1 MMAFLN
7 INGLS
12 TFSNYYFCY
21 FFMLFHK
28 KKLLKSMKKNFFSL
42 KLKNFRETSQYIMD
56 RIIDYFALF
65 TYYSQSRIDARLW
78 MRCLERI

>member
-1 MMAFLN
+1 
-7 INGLS
+7 
-12 TFSNYYFCY
+12 
-21 FFMLFHK
+21 
-28 KKLLKSMKKNFFSL
+28 MKKNFFSL